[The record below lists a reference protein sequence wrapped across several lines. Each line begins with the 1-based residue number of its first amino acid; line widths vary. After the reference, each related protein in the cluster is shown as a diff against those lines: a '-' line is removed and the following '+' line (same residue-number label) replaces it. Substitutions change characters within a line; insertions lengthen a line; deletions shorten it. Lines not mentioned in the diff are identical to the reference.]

1 VSEIESPAPHPEAAA
16 APPPGPPP
24 PPAPQPAS
32 GWAEFRERLSVERVR
47 AARSEVQRRSQRQI
61 QDLALA
67 RAARD
72 LADSTL
78 DAREPLP
85 PGTTVPLAI
94 GLYRDAVFWA
104 LSASIPGETAPSPR
118 EVLSA
123 AESRTL
129 LEATTTAEARDL
141 VEIVLEET
149 QASWARRPH
158 PEQEKVVRTLGE
170 ASRALLER
178 VTAPDR
184 IARWGSSVRIGLT
197 ILGAVLFSFL
207 LYQLSLVIRGPDY
220 ALGKPWRASSSMFRC
235 KPEANSCGGA
245 NTTIFFHTND
255 QEKPWVEIDLG
266 EPVTFSEVVVH
277 NRSDCCQ
284 ERASPLMLE
293 AGPDPEHLVQ
303 IARREEPFDV
313 WHARFKSQTSRY
325 LRLTVPRRSIL
336 HLERIEVRR

>member
-1 VSEIESPAPHPEAAA
+1 MSEIESPAPNPEAA
-16 APPPGPPP
+16 APPPPP
-24 PPAPQPAS
+24 PQPAS
-32 GWAEFRERLSVERVR
+32 GWTEFRERLSVERVR
-47 AARSEVQRRSQRQI
+47 AARNEVQRRSQRQV

-67 RAARD
+67 LAARD

-94 GLYRDAVFWA
+94 GLYRDAIFWA
-104 LSASIPGETAPSPR
+104 LSASIPGEESPSPR
-118 EVLSA
+118 DVLTA
-123 AESRTL
+123 AESRAL
-129 LEATTTAEARDL
+129 LEAATTPEARDV
-141 VEIVLEET
+141 VEILLEET
-149 QASWARRPH
+149 HASWARRPP
-158 PEQEKVVRTLGE
+158 PEQQKVVRTLGE
-170 ASRALLER
+170 TTRLVIER
-178 VTAPDR
+178 LTAPDR

-197 ILGAVLFSFL
+197 ILGAMVFSFL

-220 ALGKPWRASSSMFRC
+220 ALGKPWKASSSMFKC
-235 KPEANSCGGA
+235 KPESKSCGGA
-245 NTTIFFHTND
+245 TTGIFFHTND

-293 AGPDPEHLVQ
+293 AGNDAEHLVQ